1 MPRLK
6 CALGRAF
13 VRKGSHFVR
22 NVSAEVRVTSQTW
35 VGAGGGLRSGS
46 FISRTQ
52 LRRSSDDSYVNAYS
66 PNLRVTSFFSICGHS
81 SAKSMFSGMRL
92 AQNMVELIQQLRKL
106 RVHRSP
112 GDLEILTT
120 PRLKVATL
128 EDARFHTSSRRDGCL
143 G

>member
-6 CALGRAF
+6 CAPGEGLCSERISL
-13 VRKGSHFVR
+13 RKH
-22 NVSAEVRVTSQTW
+22 VSAEVRATSQTG
-35 VGAGGGLRSGS
+35 VGGGGGLRSES
-46 FISRTQ
+46 FISTTQ
-52 LRRSSDDSYVNAYS
+52 LCRSSDDSYVNAYS
-66 PNLRVTSFFSICGHS
+66 PSLRVTSFFSICGHS

-112 GDLEILTT
+112 GDLESLTT

>member
-35 VGAGGGLRSGS
+35 VGAGGGLRSES

-52 LRRSSDDSYVNAYS
+52 LCRSSDDSYVNACS
-66 PNLRVTSFFSICGHS
+66 PSLRVTSFFSICGHS
-81 SAKSMFSGMRL
+81 SAKSMFSAMRL
-92 AQNMVELIQQLRKL
+92 AQIMAELMQQLRKL
-106 RVHRSP
+106 HDHQHL
-112 GDLEILTT
+112 GDLESLTT
-120 PRLKVATL
+120 PRVKVASL
-128 EDARFHTSSRRDGCL
+128 EDAQFHRSSHCDGCL